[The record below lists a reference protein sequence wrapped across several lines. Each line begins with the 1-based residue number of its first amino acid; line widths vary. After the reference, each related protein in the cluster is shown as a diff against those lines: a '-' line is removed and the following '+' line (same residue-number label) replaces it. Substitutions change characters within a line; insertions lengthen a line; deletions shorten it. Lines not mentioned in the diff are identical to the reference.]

1 MATLDFWYD
10 LASTYSYPA
19 AMRVEAE
26 AAAANVDVRWRP
38 FLVGGVFK
46 ALGWP
51 DAPFN
56 LSPTKGR
63 YMWRDLE
70 RTCAALGLPF
80 NRPDPFPQQSLL
92 GMRVALIA
100 HDEGWGPAF
109 AKRAYRAEFGEGRN
123 IGEPETVAAIIDE
136 LGQDSASVLARA
148 ESPDNKT
155 RLRTETDEAIG
166 LGIFGA
172 PSMVTESGELFWG
185 NDRLDQAIT
194 AAR

>member
-1 MATLDFWYD
+1 MAALDFWYD

-19 AMRVEAE
+19 TMRIEAVAE
-26 AAAANVDVRWRP
+26 AANVIVRWRP

-46 ALGWP
+46 AQGLA
-51 DAPFN
+51 DAPFR
-56 LSPTKGR
+56 LFPVKGR

-80 NRPDPFPQQSLL
+80 HRPDPFPQQSLT

-109 AKRAYRAEFGEGRN
+109 AKRTYHAQFGEGRN
-123 IGEPETVAAIIDE
+123 IGERDTIAAVIDE
-136 LGQDSASVLARA
+136 LGQDSAAVLSRA
-148 ESPDNKT
+148 ETPENKL
-155 RLRTETDEAIG
+155 RLRGETEEAER

-172 PSMVTESGELFWG
+172 PSMVTEDGELFWG
-185 NDRLDQAIT
+185 NDRLDQAI
-194 AAR
+194 AAAK